1 MTKVLLND
9 INIVEEDCL
18 TARRANEVYTTLQ
31 QLNRRA
37 NEEYFTTR
45 NILARRSTE
54 LENVEEI
61 LDFALMED
69 DVEAISFYQS
79 RKAQLDIQVA
89 ELDAKMDEVRAKMK
103 TEYVEL
109 TDEEFQ
115 VFTLVNDWS
124 YLGGR
129 NRTGFSK

>member
-18 TARRANEVYTTLQ
+18 TARRANEVYTALQ

-89 ELDAKMDEVRAKMK
+89 ELDAKMDDVRAKMK

-124 YLGGR
+124 YLRGR
-129 NRTGFSK
+129 NRTEFSK

>member
-18 TARRANEVYTTLQ
+18 TARRANEVYTALQ

-124 YLGGR
+124 YLRGR

>member
-1 MTKVLLND
+1 M
-9 INIVEEDCL
+9 
-18 TARRANEVYTTLQ
+18 YTTLQ

-115 VFTLVNDWS
+115 VFALVNDWS

-129 NRTGFSK
+129 NRTEFSK